1 MTNVAKL
8 KLPFLNTC
16 LNFRH
21 DFFPIEND
29 ETFHLFTF
37 PFLKFPRS
45 IRCSLLS
52 SPAVAGV
59 SDPPGGSWSA
69 SQDGANSWGH
79 CQGEMRGHIV
89 SHALGKGAQLGN
101 RAKAKNSMF
110 VEILAIREGQEGGE
124 TGTPKERAAGEGR
137 AGAPSD
143 RAPWSR
149 V

>member
-1 MTNVAKL
+1 MIGHPEGDSDPGESPDGLRVTDHSLWTEV
-8 KLPFLNTC
+8 
-16 LNFRH
+16 
-21 DFFPIEND
+21 
-29 ETFHLFTF
+29 
-37 PFLKFPRS
+37 RS
-45 IRCSLLS
+45 HKARPSSYSVRIRCSLLS

-110 VEILAIREGQEGGE
+110 VEMLAIREGQEGGE

-143 RAPWSR
+143 RASWSR